1 MCPRMTQIA
10 ADAVQTAAFA
20 ALQGSTGLA
29 SVFAVLGVSRVAG
42 LLPVFDHVPRGADG
56 SPTKP
61 YPFVAFGS
69 AQDVPAS
76 PTNTCDAEVESF
88 LDVEIWDDASSR
100 GRTGTKRLS
109 AAVVVAL
116 ARILTLTGF
125 TMTVAGVEVVRHFDE
140 ANGVARSVVTLRY
153 LMDPD

>member
-1 MCPRMTQIA
+1 MCRPMTQIA

-29 SVFAVLGVSRVAG
+29 ATFASMGVSRVAG

-76 PTNTCDAEVESF
+76 PTNDCDAEVEAF
-88 LDVEIWDDASSR
+88 IDVEIWDDASSR
-100 GRTGTKRLS
+100 GRTGTKRL
-109 AAVVVAL
+109 AASVTVAL
-116 ARILTLTGF
+116 ARILTVTGF
-125 TMTVAGVEVVRHFDE
+125 SMTVAGVESVRHLPE
-140 ANGVARSVVTLRY
+140 ADGVARSVLTLRY
-153 LMDPD
+153 LLDPA

>member
-1 MCPRMTQIA
+1 MTKIA

-20 ALQGSTGLA
+20 ALQGSTGLT
-29 SVFAVLGVSRVAG
+29 SVFATMGVTRVAG

-56 SPTKP
+56 TPNKA

-76 PTNTCDAEVESF
+76 PTNECDAEVESF
-88 LDVEIWDDASSR
+88 LDVEVWDDASSR
-100 GRTGTKRLS
+100 GRTGVKRLA

-116 ARILTLTGF
+116 ARILTPTGF
-125 TMTVAGVEVVRHFDE
+125 DMTVAGVESVRHFDE

-153 LMDPD
+153 LMDPV

>member
-1 MCPRMTQIA
+1 MTKIA

-29 SVFAVLGVSRVAG
+29 SAFAAMGVVRVDG

-56 SPTKP
+56 SPNKR

-76 PTNTCDAEVESF
+76 PTNECDAEVEAF
-88 LDVEIWDDASSR
+88 LDVEVWDDASSR
-100 GRTGTKRLS
+100 GRTGAKRLA
-109 AAVVVAL
+109 AAVVVAC
-116 ARILTLTGF
+116 ARILTVTGF
-125 TMTVAGVEVVRHFDE
+125 SMTVAGTESVRHFDE

-153 LMDPD
+153 LMDPV